1 MNLED
6 ISQPNCYRVL
16 DELRDACTIPVWHD
30 DQQGTACVTLAGIIN
45 ALKLAGKKMSEAK
58 FVFLGADTSNT
69 TGLHLALTAGV
80 DSQKL
85 ITFDTKGCELHKNR
99 LNVKADIRNYRMWE
113 VRRRAPTQRPSTS
126 SRRLLWV
133 LMC

>member
-1 MNLED
+1 MGSRNEEGKNDPAKLIEFVKRAQYSFGAVNLED

-58 FVFLGADTSNT
+58 FVFLGAGASNT
-69 TGLHLALTAGV
+69 TGL
-80 DSQKL
+80 
-85 ITFDTKGCELHKNR
+85 R
-99 LNVKADIRNYRMWE
+99 LNDCW
-113 VRRRAPTQRPSTS
+113 
-126 SRRLLWV
+126 W
-133 LMC
+133 